1 MKKIK
6 YFIQIS
12 MISLTVIIVGI
23 YYLHPKIISYSHD
36 NGYKEVYRSV
46 EKVSNDYQ
54 LSIPTFLDEK
64 FYVMESS
71 EDFES
76 KITQWIQNLMIDQN
90 SKDKLIQTL
99 NKVYENGKNIMKVQ
113 SKFMSIQCLY
123 MIILLFDIFFI
134 IFYLYTYKILHKSG
148 N

>member
-1 MKKIK
+1 
-6 YFIQIS
+6 
-12 MISLTVIIVGI
+12 
-23 YYLHPKIISYSHD
+23 
-36 NGYKEVYRSV
+36 
-46 EKVSNDYQ
+46 
-54 LSIPTFLDEK
+54 
-64 FYVMESS
+64 MESS

-134 IFYLYTYKILHKSG
+134 IFYLYTYKILHKSC